1 MTKSQKLKEK
11 SKQRFDMKQ
20 LQQQVEQQAA
30 QLKQAEREK
39 AYMEEQRRLA
49 EQYSILKD
57 SDKDKYTFRINGEEK
72 QEKSFIHPDLVKLME
87 EEDKQKQVKTAQK
100 KTKKKKSKK

>member
-1 MTKSQKLKEK
+1 
-11 SKQRFDMKQ
+11 
-20 LQQQVEQQAA
+20 
-30 QLKQAEREK
+30 
-39 AYMEEQRRLA
+39 
-49 EQYSILKD
+49 LKD

-87 EEDKQKQVKTAQK
+87 EEDKQKQVKAAQK